1 MAYVLPESAGKAYKL
16 LTGYGYAGSNYS
28 YMEMWTPSVSST
40 IEGILEWFNPFAE
53 MLWPWA
59 RVALAII
66 LIFGIIG
73 FVIYFFVH
81 AAKSHRS

>member
-1 MAYVLPESAGKAYKL
+1 
-16 LTGYGYAGSNYS
+16 
-28 YMEMWTPSVSST
+28 MEMWTPSVSST

-59 RVALAII
+59 RIALGII

-73 FVIYFFVH
+73 FLIAQFRK
-81 AAKSHRS
+81 ASSSHH